1 LADVLEGPASDRIEN
16 VIGPTATFVGELKCD
31 GGVRIDGVFQG
42 SVETMNNVI
51 IGETAK
57 VVADI
62 VGRNVSISGA
72 VKGNI
77 IASGRLEILSTGL
90 VWGNI
95 DVASF
100 LIDEG
105 GVFSGRSEMPVEF
118 EPLLIAGEKEPER
131 LTAGGQGAEE
141 EPEES

>member
-1 LADVLEGPASDRIEN
+1 MVDVIDSPVSDRIEN
-16 VIGPTATFVGELKCD
+16 VIGPTATFIGELKCD

-42 SVETMNNVI
+42 SVETMGNVI

-57 VVADI
+57 VVGDI
-62 VGRNVSISGA
+62 TGRNISVSGA
-72 VKGNI
+72 VKGNVK
-77 IASGRLEILSTGL
+77 ASGRLEILSTGL
-90 VWGNI
+90 LWGDI

-118 EPLLIAGEKEPER
+118 EPLLITGETQPQKLPEGR
-131 LTAGGQGAEE
+131 D
-141 EPEES
+141 SS